1 MSQFLFDTVTLYMRT
16 VKQVTYT
23 FIGVV
28 FLIVGIAGLVLPILQ
43 GWFFI
48 AIGLIFISLESPQL
62 DGWLQRMSQKNK
74 TSEKYF
80 SKFRSWTRGK
90 LGYEG

>member
-1 MSQFLFDTVTLYMRT
+1 MFYTVTLYMRT

-48 AIGLIFISLESPQL
+48 AIGLSFISLESPQL
-62 DGWLQRMSQKNK
+62 EGCLQRMSQKNK

>member
-1 MSQFLFDTVTLYMRT
+1 MFYTVTLYMRT

-48 AIGLIFISLESPQL
+48 AIGLIFISLESTIVDSWL
-62 DGWLQRMSQKNK
+62 EDLAKKNRHVYKHYSNLRGWIRL
-74 TSEKYF
+74 
-80 SKFRSWTRGK
+80 K
-90 LGYEG
+90 LGYN